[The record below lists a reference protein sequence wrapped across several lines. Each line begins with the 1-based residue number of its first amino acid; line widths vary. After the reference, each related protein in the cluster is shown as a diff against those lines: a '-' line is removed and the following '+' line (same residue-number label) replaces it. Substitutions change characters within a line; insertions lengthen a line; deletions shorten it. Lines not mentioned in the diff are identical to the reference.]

1 MALEL
6 PPELVA
12 VLELLGLDWPQVNE
26 DELVR
31 LAEGLRGLA
40 STIDSVQMTADK
52 ALTALGEVYHG
63 TSADKLAGMWET
75 VSKYSGLVVDACGV
89 AATALNAA
97 ALVIEGC
104 KGATVVQ
111 LVATQGE
118 LVASSLIGPEG
129 SAAVVAAGRQI
140 LSTILEEAVSA
151 LGQALAQPVAD
162 LVETVVKQLLPGDGP
177 GSAGGSG
184 AGFGVDLAQLA
195 SCALELRS
203 HADDLDSHSSS
214 FRQVVENLDLGAP
227 GDAFGRL
234 VIAAAEQIAT
244 SIGVEVLKR
253 LLGSF
258 RGTADRMDQVAQNLT
273 ENEDSHT
280 RQMQGILSKQDSP
293 SSPRPLQLAGGAGDT
308 TGGGRPHH
316 GGPVDAD
323 GPQPGPHQPG
333 AGGILVGG
341 GGAGRAPGPFAPDRP
356 GADRPMADP
365 GRAGLPPQQPRAAA
379 GGPHP
384 GAPYPGP
391 DPVPP
396 RSDPG
401 FGAGHRGPEPGPLDR
416 GPAAQ
421 APGIPGPAPYGPA
434 GGGMH
439 QGGPG
444 GPGGPVPPGG
454 PGAGGPVRDAPS
466 APPSGAPRPRPDAP
480 AEDPAE
486 FLAPPPLPRA
496 TTDQDA

>member
-6 PPELVA
+6 PPELAA
-12 VLELLGLDWPQVNE
+12 VLGLLGLDWPQVNE

-31 LAEGLRGLA
+31 LADGLRRLA
-40 STIDSVQMTADK
+40 SAIDSVQITADK

-63 TSADKLAGMWET
+63 ASADKLAELWEA
-75 VSKYSGLVVDACGV
+75 VSKYSGLVVEACGV
-89 AATALNAA
+89 AANALNAA

-118 LVASSLIGPEG
+118 LAASSLIGPGG

-140 LSTILEEAVSA
+140 LSTVLEEAVSA

-162 LVETVVKQLLPGDGP
+162 LVETVVKQLVPGGGS
-177 GSAGGSG
+177 GSAGGPG

-203 HADDLDSHSSS
+203 HADDIDSHGSS
-214 FRQVVENLDLGAP
+214 FRQVVENLDVGIP

-273 ENEDSHT
+273 EHEDSHT
-280 RQMQGILSKQDSP
+280 RQMHGILSGKESP

-308 TGGGRPHH
+308 AAGGPHHAGPAATDGAHPGPHH
-316 GGPVDAD
+316 GGA
-323 GPQPGPHQPG
+323 
-333 AGGILVGG
+333 AGILVGG
-341 GGAGRAPGPFAPDRP
+341 GTGTGRAPGPFGSDRPAPDRP
-356 GADRPMADP
+356 VADRPAADT
-365 GRAGLPPQQPRAAA
+365 GRAGVPPQQPRGVAS
-379 GGPHP
+379 GPHP
-384 GAPYPGP
+384 AAPHHGAGQ
-391 DPVPP
+391 VPP

-401 FGAGHRGPEPGPLDR
+401 FGAGHRGTEPGSLDR
-416 GPAAQ
+416 GPALQ
-421 APGIPGPAPYGPA
+421 TPGVPGPAPYGQT
-434 GGGMH
+434 GGGPH
-439 QGGPG
+439 QGGP
-444 GPGGPVPPGG
+444 V
-454 PGAGGPVRDAPS
+454 GAGGQGAAGPVRDAAS
-466 APPSGAPRPRPDAP
+466 APPNGAPRPRQDDP
-480 AEDPAE
+480 AEDPAKL
-486 FLAPPPLPRA
+486 FAAPPPSRA
-496 TTDQDA
+496 AGDQDA